1 MGNKNKD
8 HELKYNGSHYIDM
21 TAYDAIKKLEAD
33 ELDRFNK
40 LLAIIKGTCEIA
52 GFKIENRIVLKDERT
67 GKVWK

>member
-1 MGNKNKD
+1 MGNKD
-8 HELKYNGSHYIDM
+8 HDLKYNGSRYLDL
-21 TAYDAIKKLEAD
+21 TAYDAIKKIEAD

-52 GFKIENRIVLKDERT
+52 GFKIENRIVLRDERT

>member
-1 MGNKNKD
+1 MGSKD
-8 HELKYNGSHYIDM
+8 HELKYNGSRCLDL
-21 TAYDAIKKLEAD
+21 TAYDAIKKIEAD

>member
-1 MGNKNKD
+1 MGHKD
-8 HELKYNGSHYIDM
+8 HELKYNGSRCLDL
-21 TAYDAIKKLEAD
+21 TAYDAIKKIEAD

-52 GFKIENRIVLKDERT
+52 GFKIENRIVLRDEKT

>member
-1 MGNKNKD
+1 MGNKD
-8 HELKYNGSHYIDM
+8 HDLKYNGSRYLDL
-21 TAYDAIKKLEAD
+21 TAYDVIKKIEAE

-52 GFKIENRIVLKDERT
+52 GFKIENRIVLRDERT

>member
-1 MGNKNKD
+1 MGNKD
-8 HELKYNGSHYIDM
+8 HELKYNGSRCLDL
-21 TAYDAIKKLEAD
+21 TAYDAIKKLEND

>member
-1 MGNKNKD
+1 MGNKD
-8 HELKYNGSHYIDM
+8 HDLKYNGARYLDL
-21 TAYDAIKKLEAD
+21 TAYEAIKKVEAD

-52 GFKIENRIVLKDERT
+52 GFKIENRIVLRDERT

>member
-1 MGNKNKD
+1 MGNKD
-8 HELKYNGSHYIDM
+8 HDLKYNGSRCLDL
-21 TAYDAIKKLEAD
+21 TAYDAIKKIEAD

-52 GFKIENRIVLKDERT
+52 GFKIENRIVLKDVRT